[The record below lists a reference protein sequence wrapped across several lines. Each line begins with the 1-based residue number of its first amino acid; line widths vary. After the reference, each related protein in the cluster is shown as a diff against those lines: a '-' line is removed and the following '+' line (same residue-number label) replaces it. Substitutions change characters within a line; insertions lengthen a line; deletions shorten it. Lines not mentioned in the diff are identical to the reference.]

1 MTRSTAPTIIEHAD
15 PVALGKAVR
24 AAFENAVAANDLVTV
39 PTGRTP
45 APLYAAVS
53 ADGASRSLWS
63 SLRYLQLDE
72 YIAPPAGT
80 ETFAETLARQLFDPL
95 GLPEA
100 ARGAIEHPE
109 DPATAAALDAR
120 CGEGLRL
127 ALLGMGSNGH
137 IAFNEPG
144 DTTPGYHRVTLHD
157 DTVTANFG
165 AAAAGTT
172 IEALTIGIDQ
182 LLAAEEVFLWVPQ
195 ERKQP
200 LLDRVL
206 AGPID
211 PQIPASALL
220 AHPRLTVFRRA

>member
-53 ADGASRSLWS
+53 ADRASRSLWS

-100 ARGAIEHPE
+100 ARGAIERPE
-109 DPATAAALDAR
+109 DPATAATLDAR